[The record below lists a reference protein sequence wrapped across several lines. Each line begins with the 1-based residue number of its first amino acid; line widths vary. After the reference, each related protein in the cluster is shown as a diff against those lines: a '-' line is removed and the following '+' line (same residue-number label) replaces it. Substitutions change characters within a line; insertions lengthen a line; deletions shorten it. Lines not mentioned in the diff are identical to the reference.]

1 MYTRRALVKC
11 VCGLFAVQSCQCT
24 CTRTELVLGGSYESV
39 RLSKLVG
46 AAVKIPYL
54 SVMISFLFLHTYVCT
69 DII

>member
-1 MYTRRALVKC
+1 MCLRAFRCPVVPVYMY
-11 VCGLFAVQSCQCT
+11 SY
-24 CTRTELVLGGSYESV
+24 RTSSVRMEKREALGGSYESV